1 MNFGLKVAVTLSAI
15 FMIIGCKPSTQSENS
30 SISSVKHV
38 GQSNSLSIFTGE
50 YKQVDGDGK
59 EFDGAAHIK
68 ITTEVKNLKI
78 VQSAEGEPTSTI
90 FKESVD
96 GKQNEKTFTVSSS
109 GLGGLV
115 SQITKRIV
123 TKVVQIGNV
132 VVKLTSMYSR
142 PFGHVWKEWRLY
154 KKITNKIV
162 MDRDNLTYEIN
173 SSDDKLKTYRYIR
186 VK

>member
-1 MNFGLKVAVTLSAI
+1 MYFSLKVAITLSAI
-15 FMIIGCKPSTQSENS
+15 FMIIGCKPSTQSEDSSSS
-30 SISSVKHV
+30 SIKQG
-38 GQSNSLSIFTGE
+38 GQSNSLSIFAGE
-50 YKQVDGDGK
+50 YKQVGADGQ

-78 VQSAEGEPTSTI
+78 TQSPKGEPTSTI

-96 GKQNEKTFTVSSS
+96 GKQNERTFTVSSS

-123 TKVVQIGNV
+123 TKVVHVGNI

-162 MDRDNLTYEIN
+162 IDGDNLTYEIN